1 MNKSQVYLKPQMLSP
16 SKKIT
21 VIFSLLLISLGSTP
35 VAQKRNI
42 SEGVYTQAQA
52 ILGKDDHDANC
63 KACHSMKFYRD
74 IWFAWEERPLMN
86 FWYILVSEMP
96 SDNPG
101 SLSDDEYTNIVAYI
115 LSDLGFPAGDV
126 PLDPSNE
133 MEGITIAPF

>member
-1 MNKSQVYLKPQMLSP
+1 MN
-16 SKKIT
+16 
-21 VIFSLLLISLGSTP
+21 
-35 VAQKRNI
+35 
-42 SEGVYTQAQA
+42 
-52 ILGKDDHDANC
+52 
-63 KACHSMKFYRD
+63 FYRD

-115 LSDLGFPAGDV
+115 LSDLGFPAGGI

>member
-1 MNKSQVYLKPQMLSP
+1 LNKSQVHLKPLKLSL

-21 VIFSLLLISLGSTP
+21 VIFFLLLISLGTTS
-35 VAQKRNI
+35 VAQQRNI
-42 SEGVYTQAQA
+42 SEGVYTEAQA
-52 ILGKDDHDANC
+52 ILGKEVYDTNC
-63 KACHSMKFYRD
+63 KTCHAMKFYRD

-101 SLSDDEYTNIVAYI
+101 SLSNDEYTNIVAYI
-115 LSDLGFPAGDV
+115 LSDLGFPAGDA

>member
-1 MNKSQVYLKPQMLSP
+1 MNKSQVHLKPLKLSL

-21 VIFSLLLISLGSTP
+21 VIFFLLLISLGTTS
-35 VAQKRNI
+35 VAQQRNI
-42 SEGVYTQAQA
+42 SKGVYTEAQA
-52 ILGKDDHDANC
+52 ILGKEDYDTNC
-63 KACHSMKFYRD
+63 KTCHAMKFYRD

-101 SLSDDEYTNIVAYI
+101 SLSNDEYTNIVAYI
-115 LSDLGFPAGDV
+115 LSDLGFPAGDA